1 MGITM
6 IRYTCIFIALFL
18 LISCNSNTKYTN
30 SYNLPED
37 FVDVGQF
44 IPEVIIDARYN
55 GKNNFTG
62 KRVDGYLANKCFLRE
77 QAAHALKKAA
87 YELVSKNMTFLIFD
101 CYRPQRAVDQFIR
114 WTEDLNDQSTK
125 EMFYPDIKKDKLL
138 GPYIAAK
145 SGHSK
150 GNTIDLTIVSKKEN
164 GFKEMNMG
172 SKFDLFDSKSH
183 TVTNLISLNEQENR
197 LFLKELLERNGFENY
212 DLEWWHFTFVSEKN
226 RDYEHMDFLIE

>member
-1 MGITM
+1 MGINM
-6 IRYTCIFIALFL
+6 IRYIYIFIALFF

-55 GKNNFTG
+55 GENNFTG
-62 KRVDGYLANKCFLRE
+62 NRVDGYLANKCFLRE
-77 QAAHALKKAA
+77 QAAHALKKAT

-114 WTEDLNDQSTK
+114 WTEDMNDQSTK
-125 EMFYPDIKKDKLL
+125 EMFYPNIKKDKLL

-164 GFKEMNMG
+164 EFKEMNMG

-183 TVTNLISLNEQENR
+183 TVTDLISMKEQENR
-197 LFLKELLERNGFENY
+197 LFMKELLERNGFENY

-226 RDYEHMDFLIE
+226 RDYEHMDFIIE